1 MNFIA
6 INYIPMFL
14 LLLARSNRNKHL
26 VKLEKLLLLEIK
38 TINNNKR
45 QTSYQEIGASGFGFG
60 SYKRSKGTNNKVFI
74 KSLKIPVSNF
84 FVNQAKEQG
93 TNIKAQKLVTLVLKS
108 ETSLEGKKNIM
119 TNVFPHRYN
128 LYKNRK
134 KTMLLI
140 NNPVF
145 REYNQI

>member
-1 MNFIA
+1 
-6 INYIPMFL
+6 MFL

-60 SYKRSKGTNNKVFI
+60 SYKRSKGTNKVFI

>member
-26 VKLEKLLLLEIK
+26 VKLEKLVLLEIK

-45 QTSYQEIGASGFGFG
+45 QTSYQVIGASGFGFG

-93 TNIKAQKLVTLVLKS
+93 TNIKAQKFVTLVLKS

-119 TNVFPHRYN
+119 TNVFPHHYD

-134 KTMLLI
+134 KTMLLL

>member
-6 INYIPMFL
+6 TNYIPMFL

-26 VKLEKLLLLEIK
+26 VKLKKLVLLEIK

-45 QTSYQEIGASGFGFG
+45 QTSYQVIGAPGFGFG
-60 SYKRSKGTNNKVFI
+60 SYKRSKGTNNKVFN
-74 KSLKIPVSNF
+74 KSLKISVSNF

-119 TNVFPHRYN
+119 TNVFPHRYD

-134 KTMLLI
+134 KTMLLL